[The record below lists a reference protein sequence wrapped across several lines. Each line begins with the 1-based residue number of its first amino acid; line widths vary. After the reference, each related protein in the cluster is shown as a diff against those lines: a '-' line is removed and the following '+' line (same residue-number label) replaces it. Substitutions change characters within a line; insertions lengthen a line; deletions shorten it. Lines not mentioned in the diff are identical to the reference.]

1 MAWHLGVDQR
11 LGADNAARPS
21 TAIDDDKSVGRRHQ
35 LLEAIDQLGPGH
47 ADRAGDAVRVVFL
60 VGAAVE
66 DHHPLGALLALGELL
81 GGDPRCAVFMLDD
94 FGEGLARHMDAA
106 IDRKPGRLPCLDAAL
121 QHRDIAVPAF
131 DQPRRRALGQPFAV
145 IRDDNRRRA
154 PRQQTGR
161 DQLEPAQRQARGH
174 QQMPVVKA
182 ALLAGID
189 DRDLAA
195 RTKLVPQLRRRD
207 AAGCSWHS
215 FPPPMDLPFRLP
227 EFVTDVKVARMLA
240 TTRGLLFGLRLWAS
254 VCLALYVAFWL
265 ELDNASWAGASAAIV
280 CQPHLGASLRK
291 GWFRMIGT
299 VVGAV
304 AIVVLT
310 ACFPQDRA
318 PFLVGLALWGAAC
331 ALVATL
337 LRNFAA
343 YAAAL
348 AGYTAAIIASD
359 QLGATGGPSGEAF
372 MLAVTRASEI
382 CIGIVC
388 AGVVLAG
395 SDLGGARRRL
405 ATLFAAI
412 SAETTGRFTGTLTQ
426 AGSELPDTQ
435 PVRRELVRRVT
446 ALDPAIDEAF
456 GESSQLRYYSPVLQ
470 TAVDG
475 LFAALAGWRTVA
487 VRLARLPHDEARQQV
502 GVVLQSVPQLL
513 RSAPVQS
520 EPARWIGDPVGL
532 RRICEAAVRRL
543 IAQPPATPSLQLLLD
558 QTAEVLAGISHALN
572 GLALLVADLA
582 RPVPRRGGVRLRVPD
597 LLPSLV
603 NAGRAFVTIGAVE
616 LFWIMTEWPSGA
628 LAITFA
634 TIGVTLFAPRADQAY
649 ATAMGF
655 MVGTGLTAAFA
666 AIIAFAVLPNLE
678 TFGAFSLAIGLVLV
692 PAGAGMAQPWQT
704 ATFTAMAANFVPL
717 LAPANQMSYDTVQ
730 FYNTAV
736 AIVAGVGAAA
746 LSFRLIPPL
755 SPAFRTRRL
764 LALALHD
771 LHRLATGPI
780 PHTPN
785 DWESRMYG
793 RFSALPDEAQ
803 PLQRSQLLAALS
815 VGSEIIQLR
824 HIARRLN
831 LSSELDAAL
840 EAVTRGDS
848 AIATDHLARLDEAL
862 AARTGAAA
870 LRARGS
876 ILAISEA
883 LTQHASYFDAGAP
896 G

>member
-1 MAWHLGVDQR
+1 MAGPRSPGSSDR
-11 LGADNAARPS
+11 SGAIFAAR
-21 TAIDDDKSVGRRHQ
+21 
-35 LLEAIDQLGPGH
+35 L
-47 ADRAGDAVRVVFL
+47 
-60 VGAAVE
+60 
-66 DHHPLGALLALGELL
+66 
-81 GGDPRCAVFMLDD
+81 
-94 FGEGLARHMDAA
+94 
-106 IDRKPGRLPCLDAAL
+106 
-121 QHRDIAVPAF
+121 
-131 DQPRRRALGQPFAV
+131 
-145 IRDDNRRRA
+145 
-154 PRQQTGR
+154 
-161 DQLEPAQRQARGH
+161 
-174 QQMPVVKA
+174 
-182 ALLAGID
+182 
-189 DRDLAA
+189 
-195 RTKLVPQLRRRD
+195 RD
-207 AAGCSWHS
+207 AARVTG
-215 FPPPMDLPFRLP
+215 PP
-227 EFVTDVKVARMLA
+227 
-240 TTRGLLFGLRLWAS
+240 LLFGVRLWAS

-265 ELDNASWAGASAAIV
+265 ELDNAYWAGTSAAIV

-318 PFLVGLALWGAAC
+318 PFLVALALWGAGC

-359 QLGATGGPSGEAF
+359 QLGATGGPNGQAF
-372 MLAVTRASEI
+372 MLAVFRASEI

-395 SDLGGARRRL
+395 TDLGGARRRV

-412 SAETTGRFTGTLTQ
+412 SAEITGRFTGTLAR
-426 AGSELPDTQ
+426 AGPDLPDTQ

-446 ALDPAIDEAF
+446 ALDPVIDEAL
-456 GESSQLRYYSPVLQ
+456 GESSQLRYHSPVLQ
-470 TAVDG
+470 RAVDG
-475 LFAALAGWRTVA
+475 LLAALAGWRTVA
-487 VRLARLPHDEARQQV
+487 VHLVRVSHDQAQQEADA
-502 GVVLQSVPQLL
+502 VLRAVPQEL
-513 RSAPVQS
+513 RSAPVQG
-520 EPARWIGDPVGL
+520 EPARWIDDPVGL

-543 IAQPPATPSLQLLLD
+543 IALPAATPSLRLLAD

-572 GLALLVADLA
+572 GLALLLADPA
-582 RPVPRRGGVRLRVPD
+582 RPVPRRRGVRLRVPD

-616 LFWIMTEWPSGA
+616 LFWIITEWPSGA
-628 LAITFA
+628 SAITFA
-634 TIGVTLFAPRADQAY
+634 AIGVILLAPRADQAY
-649 ATAMGF
+649 ATAMSF
-655 MVGTGLTAAFA
+655 MVGTGLSATFA

-678 TFGAFSLAIGLVLV
+678 TYAAFSLALGLVLV
-692 PAGAGMAQPWQT
+692 PAGAGMAQPWRT
-704 ATFTAMAANFVPL
+704 MVFIPMTANFVPL

-730 FYNTAV
+730 FYNAAL

-746 LSFRLIPPL
+746 LSFRLLPPL

-764 LALALHD
+764 LALTLRD
-771 LHRLATGPI
+771 LRRLATGPI
-780 PHTPN
+780 PRAPD
-785 DWESRMYG
+785 DWEGRMYG

-824 HIARRLN
+824 RIARRLD
-831 LSSELDAAL
+831 LGLEIDTAL
-840 EAVTRGDS
+840 VAVASGDS
-848 AIATDHLARLDEAL
+848 GLATARLARLDEAL
-862 AARTGAAA
+862 ASRPGAAA

-876 ILAISEA
+876 ILAMSEA
-883 LTQHASYFDAGAP
+883 LTQHAAYFDAGAL